1 MFTDIIIM
9 AGGSGTRLWPA
20 SNSGLPKQFLLLP
33 GGGTFFGASLERAF
47 YLLETVTPAVGTEG
61 IAGFVGPARATG
73 ATGAEGKVVV
83 VAGASHVAHVLREC
97 KKLSP
102 ARRSR
107 VVVIPEPVAR
117 NTAPAVACAAI
128 YLERSAGEGRR
139 ALILTSDHIIS
150 PLDRFR
156 DDAEAA
162 DRAATLGKLVVFG
175 VPPRNPETGF
185 GYLEAGTALDFA
197 ADIATGHATKL
208 FRLSSFHEKPDR
220 ATAESY
226 VANGKFYWNSGM
238 FGFSVDAMIAEFRR
252 SSPETLA
259 PFETLQAPAPDAGQD
274 QDGIILLGRWKGLTE
289 AYTKVKP
296 ISIDYAVAEK
306 TRDAAMV
313 AAGFDWIDI
322 GSWDDYAQY
331 MERTQQ
337 ASQSTAPDTAAPA
350 ATPVFNVESTNCWVD
365 SDLPVALCGVDD
377 LIVVVR
383 SGADGSPPSVL
394 VCRRGESQKVK
405 NIVDQIKSGG
415 RPDLL

>member
-1 MFTDIIIM
+1 MKPIIAPMFTDIIIM

-20 SNSGLPKQFLLLP
+20 SNSGLPKQFLPLP

-47 YLLETVTPAVGTEG
+47 YLLETDNP
-61 IAGFVGPARATG
+61 GPSGATG
-73 ATGAEGKVVV
+73 ATGMAGTAGKVVV

-102 ARRSR
+102 ARRGR

-117 NTAPAVACAAI
+117 NTAPAVACAAV
-128 YLERSAGEGRR
+128 YLERSAGAGRR
-139 ALILTSDHIIS
+139 ALILTSDHIIG

-162 DRAATLGKLVVFG
+162 DKAAALGKLVVFG
-175 VPPRNPETGF
+175 IPPRNPETGF
-185 GYLEAGTALDFA
+185 GYLEAGAALDFA
-197 ADIATGHATKL
+197 SVTGTARIFKL
-208 FRLSSFHEKPDR
+208 DSFHEKPDR

-226 VANGKFYWNSGM
+226 VASGKFYWNSGM
-238 FGFSVDAMIAEFRR
+238 FGFSVDAMLWEFRR

-259 PFETLQAPAPDAGQD
+259 PFETLRTPTQD
-274 QDGIILLGRWKGLTE
+274 ESQNQDGICLLDRWKGLSE
-289 AYTKVKP
+289 AYTTVKP

-331 MERTQQ
+331 MEHTQQ
-337 ASQSTAPDTAAPA
+337 TSRSPAPDTAVPA
-350 ATPVFNVESTNCWVD
+350 AAPVFNSESTNCWVD
-365 SDLPVALCGVDD
+365 SDLPVALCGVED

-383 SGADGSPPSVL
+383 SGADGSPASVL

-405 NIVDQIKSGG
+405 NIVDLIKADG